1 MLSLLEDVRRG
12 KKVNLFPIY
21 FAPSPFFL
29 LVQLSGLHSA
39 INFHIIKN
47 KIFVFFRFCWDIK
60 KFRPDFNIY
69 PVEGYITPGMEVTFE
84 VTFEPKQEKKDIRYD
99 VSIKINI
106 HEMKNKKK
114 I

>member
-1 MLSLLEDVRRG
+1 MLT
-12 KKVNLFPIY
+12 IC
-21 FAPSPFFL
+21 FL
-29 LVQLSGLHSA
+29 LVLL
-39 INFHIIKN
+39 
-47 KIFVFFRFCWDIK
+47 
-60 KFRPDFNIY
+60 NIENADNLY